1 MSKYVLVNVQ
11 GVHDVTTKVFD
22 NDVKLYEYLED
33 FFEDDDEYTPDDLM
47 PNGEVRLDNQTLKV
61 ILIKEKQMLLK
72 DYVEGL
78 TKLLNDDPE
87 YGELEVW
94 TYSDDEGNS
103 ILPMYEGSDSAFVE
117 KDVHRETDE
126 YIPSDYLKEYLDDY
140 EISVEEFQQTHK
152 QIILL

>member
-1 MSKYVLVNVQ
+1 
-11 GVHDVTTKVFD
+11 
-22 NDVKLYEYLED
+22 
-33 FFEDDDEYTPDDLM
+33 
-47 PNGEVRLDNQTLKV
+47 
-61 ILIKEKQMLLK
+61 MLLK

-103 ILPMYEGSDSAFVE
+103 ILPMRKGSDSAFVE
-117 KDVHRETDE
+117 KDVYSETDE
-126 YIPSDYLKEYLDDY
+126 YVPSDELKEYLDDY

>member
-1 MSKYVLVNVQ
+1 
-11 GVHDVTTKVFD
+11 
-22 NDVKLYEYLED
+22 
-33 FFEDDDEYTPDDLM
+33 
-47 PNGEVRLDNQTLKV
+47 
-61 ILIKEKQMLLK
+61 MLLK

-94 TYSDDEGNS
+94 TYSDDEGNT

-117 KDVHRETDE
+117 KGVHFQTDD
-126 YIPSDYLKEYLDDY
+126 YVPSDYLKEYLDDC
-140 EISVEEFQQTHK
+140 EISLEDFTSTHK

>member
-1 MSKYVLVNVQ
+1 
-11 GVHDVTTKVFD
+11 
-22 NDVKLYEYLED
+22 
-33 FFEDDDEYTPDDLM
+33 
-47 PNGEVRLDNQTLKV
+47 
-61 ILIKEKQMLLK
+61 MLLK

-103 ILPMYEGSDSAFVE
+103 ILPMYTGSDSAFVE
-117 KDVHRETDE
+117 KDVYSETDE
-126 YIPSDYLKEYLDDY
+126 YVQSDELKDHLEYL
-140 EISVEEFQQTHK
+140 EITIEDFNKTHK